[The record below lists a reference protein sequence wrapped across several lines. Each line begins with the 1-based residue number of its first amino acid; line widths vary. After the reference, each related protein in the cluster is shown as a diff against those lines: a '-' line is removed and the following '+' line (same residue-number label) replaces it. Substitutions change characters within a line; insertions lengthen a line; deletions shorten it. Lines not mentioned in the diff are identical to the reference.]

1 MLRINKKVEYALMAL
16 REIAARDGGEL
27 TSAREICDRFKIP
40 FDTTAKV
47 MQAMNNAGIL
57 CSVKGTK
64 GGYLLA
70 RSLESISYMDLVH
83 LIEGKETE
91 HFCESSKGQCE
102 LMGLCNISTP
112 IEELNR
118 KLNEFLE
125 NLTLHDLFEMGP
137 CSNANPCNLLSLSE
151 GGQ

>member
-1 MLRINKKVEYALMAL
+1 MAL

-137 CSNANPCNLLSLSE
+137 REVANPCNLLSLSE